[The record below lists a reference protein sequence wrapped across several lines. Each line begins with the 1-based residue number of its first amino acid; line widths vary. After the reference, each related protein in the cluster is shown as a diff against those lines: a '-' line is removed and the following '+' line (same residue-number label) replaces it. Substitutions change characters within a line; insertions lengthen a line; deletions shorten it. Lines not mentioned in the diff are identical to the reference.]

1 MCFSCGFL
9 VSVLWVVFDP
19 SFVPLLV
26 LPFAPICSS
35 LRFSFRPSARFAVSL
50 FGLIFSPLFVSFISF
65 GRVVWAVC
73 GVCCFCQ
80 LVLAC
85 CQAGVSSWM
94 GVWAGGMALRGSGG
108 VSECRFFSSFVSG
121 GRGDGVSSRFS
132 SRVLVSCRRYPVVP
146 FLSARVLASFCLFLP
161 LLLSCSCSSCR
172 ACRMASG
179 CGGVAVGRGVVVGG
193 SVMSCRVAGIV
204 GVVVAAV
211 SSACLF
217 FLLSLVS
224 DGAEEAASPPSRS
237 PSRIGVSSIPSR
249 CASRRGVLFFLSCE
263 CLVMTSRCGGG
274 HWCLSF
280 FFVSAFCSWS

>member
-35 LRFSFRPSARFAVSL
+35 FRFSFCPSARFAVSF
-50 FGLIFSPLFVSFISF
+50 FGLFFSPLFVLFISF

-73 GVCCFCQ
+73 GVCRFCQ

-85 CQAGVSSWM
+85 CQAGVLSWM
-94 GVWAGGMALRGSGG
+94 GVWAGGMVLRGSGG
-108 VSECRFFSSFVSG
+108 VFGCRFFSSFVSG
-121 GRGDGVSSRFS
+121 GRGDGVSSRLS
-132 SRVLVSCRRYPVVP
+132 SRVLVSCRRYPVAP
-146 FLSARVLASFCLFLP
+146 FLSARVPASFCLFLP
-161 LLLSCSCSSCR
+161 LVLSCSCSSCR
-172 ACRMASG
+172 ACWMASG
-179 CGGVAVGRGVVVGG
+179 CGGVAVGRGVVAGG

-224 DGAEEAASPPSRS
+224 DEAGEAAFSRLVF
-237 PSRIGVSSIPSR
+237 RLVL
-249 CASRRGVLFFLSCE
+249 ASRLFRFGVRLVGASCFFLSCE
-263 CLVMTSRCGGG
+263 CLVMTSRRGGA
-274 HWCLSF
+274 LVSF
-280 FFVSAFCSWS
+280 VFFVSAFCSWS